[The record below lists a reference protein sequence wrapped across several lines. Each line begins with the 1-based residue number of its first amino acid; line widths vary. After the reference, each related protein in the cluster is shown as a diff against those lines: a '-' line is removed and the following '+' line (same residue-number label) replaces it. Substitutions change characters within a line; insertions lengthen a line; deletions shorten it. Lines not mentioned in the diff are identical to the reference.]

1 MLDAYVYYPRRVEL
15 TTPRRVGQVTATA
28 PYSGD
33 AADASNQAPGET
45 AGGVPRP
52 PARAARESTAPPDQD
67 GTRDDAGR
75 GDDGEDGGSH
85 VDTFA

>member
-33 AADASNQAPGET
+33 AADGSNQAPGQT
-45 AGGVPRP
+45 AGGGRRP
-52 PARAARESTAPPDQD
+52 PPRATRESTPPPDQEAV
-67 GTRDDAGR
+67 RDDASR
-75 GDDGEDGGSH
+75 GDDGDDGGSH

>member
-15 TTPRRVGQVTATA
+15 TTPRRVGQVTASA

-33 AADASNQAPGET
+33 AADGSNQAPGRTGGGKRRPSPRGALEAT
-45 AGGVPRP
+45 AA
-52 PARAARESTAPPDQD
+52 PAQGDS
-67 GTRDDAGR
+67 RDAAGR
-75 GDDGEDGGSH
+75 GDDDDSGGH

>member
-45 AGGVPRP
+45 AGGGRRL
-52 PARAARESTAPPDQD
+52 PAGAARESTAPPDQE
-67 GTRDDAGR
+67 GARDDAGR
-75 GDDGEDGGSH
+75 GDDDDDSGGH